1 MKHTRQCIMVFCVLI
16 SALGTQAQVEVDSLL
31 SAPTVPSHVK
41 FQNHFYEA
49 LKQKALENYSKVLK
63 ELIACKAIDSL
74 ESVVFHELGINYFSL
89 KQYNNAEYNFQK
101 AIALDSTNFWYKE
114 SLYHLYV
121 DQNRFE
127 DAVIAVK
134 PLLSRHPDYKQDLA
148 NLYFNTGRYDDAL
161 AVLDDLDTKYGMN
174 SERDKIRN
182 DIYTQ
187 SGADDK
193 RIIHLKKRLSETPE
207 EPTNFLN
214 LIYAYSKL
222 NQQKEAFEVAQA
234 FLEQHPKSHLVHV
247 ALYKFYLDQKDYE
260 KAITSMKIVTTSTVV
275 TPSIKVKVLNDFM
288 RFTAKFPE
296 YESELLAVTN
306 AVSQDQPSRSD
317 LEWAD
322 YYYTQK
328 VYPKA
333 ISYYSKALE
342 FDSNNFSVIK
352 TLALLYLETNQFET
366 AALFTANQIE
376 LFPSQPILYLVNG
389 SANRQLNKL
398 EESIESLLM
407 GLDYILDNKALEID
421 FYKQL
426 SRAYKQ
432 QDNIEASEAF
442 NRKAIALEQPE

>member
-1 MKHTRQCIMVFCVLI
+1 MKIVQYSLVVVCALTLSFGAHSQIEIDSTE
-16 SALGTQAQVEVDSLL
+16 SASEDSYHVEFQA
-31 SAPTVPSHVK
+31 
-41 FQNHFYEA
+41 HFYEA
-49 LKQKALENYSKVLK
+49 LKHKALENFS
-63 ELIACKAIDSL
+63 KAIEELLLCIEIDSS
-74 ESVVFHELGINYFSL
+74 ESAIFFELGTNYF
-89 KQYNNAEYNFQK
+89 KYEQFQKAEMNFKK
-101 AIALDSTNFWYKE
+101 AIALNDTNFWYKE

-127 DAVIAVK
+127 DAIIAVK

-148 NLYFNTGRYDDAL
+148 NLYLNAGRYDDAL
-161 AVLDDLDTKYGMN
+161 AVLDDLDTKYGVN
-174 SERDKIRN
+174 SDRDKIRN

-193 RIIHLKKRLSETPE
+193 RIVHLKKRLSETPE

-214 LIYAYSKL
+214 LIYAYSSL
-222 NQQKEAFEVAQA
+222 NLYTEAFEVAQA
-234 FLEQHPKSHLVHV
+234 FLHRHPKSHLVHV

-296 YESELLAVTN
+296 FESELLAVTN

-322 YYYTQK
+322 YYYTK
-328 VYPKA
+328 KAYPKA
-333 ISYYSKALE
+333 ISYYEKALE
-342 FDSNNFSVIK
+342 FEPNNFSVIK
-352 TLALLYLETNQFET
+352 SLALLYLETDQFET

>member
-1 MKHTRQCIMVFCVLI
+1 
-16 SALGTQAQVEVDSLL
+16 
-31 SAPTVPSHVK
+31 
-41 FQNHFYEA
+41 
-49 LKQKALENYSKVLK
+49 
-63 ELIACKAIDSL
+63 
-74 ESVVFHELGINYFSL
+74 
-89 KQYNNAEYNFQK
+89 
-101 AIALDSTNFWYKE
+101 
-114 SLYHLYV
+114 
-121 DQNRFE
+121 
-127 DAVIAVK
+127 
-134 PLLSRHPDYKQDLA
+134 
-148 NLYFNTGRYDDAL
+148 
-161 AVLDDLDTKYGMN
+161 
-174 SERDKIRN
+174 
-182 DIYTQ
+182 
-187 SGADDK
+187 
-193 RIIHLKKRLSETPE
+193 
-207 EPTNFLN
+207 
-214 LIYAYSKL
+214 
-222 NQQKEAFEVAQA
+222 
-234 FLEQHPKSHLVHV
+234 
-247 ALYKFYLDQKDYE
+247 
-260 KAITSMKIVTTSTVV
+260 MKIVTTSTVV